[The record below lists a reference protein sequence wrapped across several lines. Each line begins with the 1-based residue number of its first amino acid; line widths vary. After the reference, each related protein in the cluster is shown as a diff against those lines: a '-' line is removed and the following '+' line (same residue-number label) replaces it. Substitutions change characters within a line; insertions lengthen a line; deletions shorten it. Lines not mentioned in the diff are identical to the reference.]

1 MARFE
6 KQAEEHCSHLQKA
19 KEQLSTTRENIEAP
33 KKELKG
39 KGEEISKAEHATYE
53 LVQKEIA

>member
-19 KEQLSTTRENIEAP
+19 KEQLSTTGENIEAL

-39 KGEEISKAEHATYE
+39 KGEEISKAEHATCE
-53 LVQKEIA
+53 LV